1 MAGKKFVVFSSTT
14 TFVLLAFTLCNNIF
28 NIISCLLSDVLPPFC
43 YIVDVSLSQVTA
55 TCFVDRLSNEYAAYI
70 DVIQPVQV
78 AVYEMKL
85 GLSLLLS
92 STMQKKVLY
101 GMGQDDMD
109 RVQVPYIILVVFF
122 SSLLLFLLKESKQ
135 IL

>member
-1 MAGKKFVVFSSTT
+1 MYSPLFV
-14 TFVLLAFTLCNNIF
+14 
-28 NIISCLLSDVLPPFC
+28 ISLM
-43 YIVDVSLSQVTA
+43 SQVTA